1 MQAKRRIPSGDGGLS
16 QRSHKLQTL
25 DCHPE
30 HSAGSAFCRLRPQS
44 KPQHRRTMPPL
55 TLHRLTDSTDP
66 RFTPLL
72 DLYTAAFPPEER
84 KSAAELRTM
93 LRRSD
98 YRFLLAQQNDEVLG
112 LAVLFCSE
120 TTAIA
125 LLEYLADPARSTWPR
140 HRPLALR
147 AGRRGHRHHPTPL
160 ADRSRIRPGHHRR
173 PARTPSPQAVLPLPR
188 RPRDHRPS
196 LPHATGKHRAA
207 TAPGAHASRPARTGH
222 RLPR

>member
-1 MQAKRRIPSGDGGLS
+1 
-16 QRSHKLQTL
+16 
-25 DCHPE
+25 
-30 HSAGSAFCRLRPQS
+30 
-44 KPQHRRTMPPL
+44 MPPL

-125 LLEYLADPARSTWPR
+125 LLEYLAVRPEARGRGIGRWLFGQVVAATDTTQ
-140 HRPLALR
+140 RPLLIEAESDRATTAGQLERRRRKQFYRSLGAREITGLR
-147 AGRRGHRHHPTPL
+147 YLMPQVSTAPPPPL
-160 ADRSRIRPGHHRR
+160 ELMLHAQPAPATVSRDDLQRWLQTLYTEVYHQTSEDPRLHQMLE
-173 PARTPSPQAVLPLPR
+173 PLPLEVP
-188 RPRDHRPS
+188 
-196 LPHATGKHRAA
+196 LI
-207 TAPGAHASRPARTGH
+207 
-222 RLPR
+222 

>member
-1 MQAKRRIPSGDGGLS
+1 
-16 QRSHKLQTL
+16 
-25 DCHPE
+25 
-30 HSAGSAFCRLRPQS
+30 
-44 KPQHRRTMPPL
+44 MPPL

-125 LLEYLADPARSTWPR
+125 LLEYLAIRPEARGRGIGRWLFGQVVAATDTTQRPLLIEAESDRPATPGQAER
-140 HRPLALR
+140 HRRKQFYRSLGVREISGLR
-147 AGRRGHRHHPTPL
+147 YL
-160 ADRSRIRPGHHRR
+160 M
-173 PARTPSPQAVLPLPR
+173 PQV
-188 RPRDHRPS
+188 S
-196 LPHATGKHRAA
+196 
-207 TAPGAHASRPARTGH
+207 TAPPPPMELLLHAQPAPATVRRDDLQRWLQAIYTEVYNQKPEDPQL
-222 RLPR
+222 RKMLEPSSAAVQVA